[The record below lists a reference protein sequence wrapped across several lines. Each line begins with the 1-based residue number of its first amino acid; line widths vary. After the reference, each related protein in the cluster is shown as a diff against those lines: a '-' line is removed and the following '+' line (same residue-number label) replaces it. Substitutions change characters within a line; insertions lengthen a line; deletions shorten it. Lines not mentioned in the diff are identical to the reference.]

1 MSPMQPINTPQDG
14 TGGHTQEWISPDFD
28 RRMPPPAQPSQ
39 ALSRPANGRQVRRPS
54 WAALITT
61 ALLAALLASG
71 ITVGMGHMVT
81 EPAVTAMQ
89 THTDDAMTQTVAT
102 PIDNWEAV
110 ANNVKDTVVSIMTRT
125 DTGQD
130 AGSGVILDDSGN
142 ILTNHHVI
150 RNAKTIDVQLADG
163 RIYPAKLRG
172 TDASTDLAVITLKD
186 APVATLSAATFAD
199 SAQLNVGEPVVAVGN
214 PLGLSHTVTTGVI
227 SALNRPVTTR
237 TIIDQGPFQQVA
249 AKVITNAVQ
258 IDASINPGNSGGPVF
273 DASGKVIG
281 ISSSIATLGEG
292 GASGSIGLGFAIPSN
307 LAKRVAND
315 LINDGVAEHAFMGVQ
330 VDDGEAK
337 VDGATRLGALLS
349 HVEPNSP
356 AAKSQLQAHDLVVAI
371 NDQPV
376 SNANSLVGY
385 VRQYASGQTI
395 EVHYIRSGTLH
406 KTEVTLAAR
415 PDTLTP

>member
-1 MSPMQPINTPQDG
+1 MYPMPPTHNPQDAG
-14 TGGHTQEWISPDFD
+14 RGNTQEWISPDFD
-28 RRMPPPAQPSQ
+28 RRIPPPVPQPQ
-39 ALSRPANGRQVRRPS
+39 ALARPVNVRQARRPS

-71 ITVGMGHMVT
+71 VTVGVGHMFT
-81 EPAVTAMQ
+81 EPVSIAA
-89 THTDDAMTQTVAT
+89 HSRSDDALTQTVAT
-102 PIDNWEAV
+102 PIENWEAV
-110 ANNVKDTVVSIMTRT
+110 ANDVKDTVVSIMTRT
-125 DTGQD
+125 DTGGD

-172 TDASTDLAVITLKD
+172 ADPSTDLAVITLQD
-186 APVATLSAATFAD
+186 APVETLSAATFAD
-199 SAQLNVGEPVVAVGN
+199 SAQLKVGEPVVAVGN

-273 DASGKVIG
+273 DARGNVIG

-292 GASGSIGLGFAIPSN
+292 GAGGSIGLGFAIPAN
-307 LAKRVAND
+307 LAKRVADD
-315 LINDGVAEHAFMGVQ
+315 LIQDGVAEHAFMGVQ

-337 VDGATRLGALLS
+337 VDGATRLGALLG

-356 AAKSQLQAHDLVVAI
+356 AAKSQLRENDVVVAI

-376 SNANSLVGY
+376 ANANALVGY
-385 VRQYASGQTI
+385 VRQYASGDTI
-395 EVHYIRSGTLH
+395 EVHYVRSGALH
-406 KTEVTLAAR
+406 KANVTLAAR
-415 PDTLTP
+415 PDSLTP